1 MSDQMR
7 NFMTRLSTVAQ
18 PVTYSLSN
26 EGLGPLHE
34 LHLPKNLVAMLVTG
48 ISGEMNPPPTLQN
61 ERMAIGTLYMI
72 ARAERDYQAKQGAGS
87 SGTLDDLIAAK
98 LISKDT
104 IDQFGYKFEVT
115 ANGDKFEVTAVPL
128 EYGKS
133 GTLSLFIDQT
143 WVLRGGDRNG
153 APATASDQPI
163 NY

>member
-34 LHLPKNLVAMLVTG
+34 LHVPKNLVAMFVAG

-61 ERMAIGTLYMI
+61 ERYAIGMMYTI
-72 ARAERDYQAKQGAGS
+72 AYAEQQYKSKKGGGAC
-87 SGTLDDLIAAK
+87 GTLEDLIAAD
-98 LISKDT
+98 LLPKDVMEKT
-104 IDQFGYKFEVT
+104 NYKFEIT
-115 ANGDKFEVTAVPL
+115 PSGDKFEAMAVPL

-133 GTLSLFIDQT
+133 GTLSLFIDET
-143 WVLRGGDRNG
+143 GVLKGGDRNG
-153 APATASDQPI
+153 AVATASDPPI
-163 NY
+163 H